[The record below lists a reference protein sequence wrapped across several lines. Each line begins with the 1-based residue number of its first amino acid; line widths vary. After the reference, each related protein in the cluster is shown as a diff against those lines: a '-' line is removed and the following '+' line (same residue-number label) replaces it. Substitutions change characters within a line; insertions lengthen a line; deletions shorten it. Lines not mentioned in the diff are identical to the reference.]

1 MSIAG
6 ALSNAL
12 SGLTAASRSAEVVAS
27 NIANAA
33 TEGYAARSLVTSSRP
48 GTSGGVRIDGIAR
61 AVDPALLADRRLATA
76 EQTREGGMAAAMQRI
91 ETLFGTPVDPGS
103 LSARVTA
110 FETALIE
117 ASSRPDLTERLDR
130 AVNMADGVAGK
141 FRDISEGLQQ
151 IRTAA
156 DRDIAQQVT
165 TLNTDLDRVADLNKR
180 ITALTSRG
188 VGLAPLLDERQVV
201 IDRIALVVPV
211 IEVARDR
218 GAIALF
224 TPGGAVLLDGPVARL
239 GFQPANLVA
248 PQMTQQG
255 GLLSGLT
262 VNGVPVSTDPQVG
275 PLAGGGLDAAFRI
288 RDDLA
293 VKAQAQLDAMAFDL
307 AARFAD
313 PAIDPSLQPMDPG
326 LFTDAGAAV
335 DPALEAGL
343 AGRLRLNAAIDPRQ
357 GNHAWRLRD
366 GLGATLPGPPGESGL
381 LNRALNALQDLRIPG
396 SAVLDPVPQSFP
408 DMAARVISDVG
419 STRQIIDQRQSFAS
433 VRATALQAAER
444 EAGVDSDDQLQR
456 LLLIEQ
462 AYAANARVIQVV
474 DDMLDSLLRI

>member
-33 TEGYAARSLVTSSRP
+33 TEGYATRSLVTSSRQ
-48 GTSGGVRIDGIAR
+48 GTTGGVRIDGIAR
-61 AVDPALLADRRLATA
+61 ASDPALLADRRLATA
-76 EQTREGGMAAAMQRI
+76 EQTREGGMATAMHRV
-91 ETLFGTPVDPGS
+91 EALFGTPLDPGS
-103 LSARVTA
+103 LTARVTA

-117 ASSRPDLTERLDR
+117 ASSRPDLAERLDR
-130 AVNMADGVAGK
+130 AVNMADGLAGK
-141 FRDISEGLQQ
+141 FREISAGLQQ

-156 DRDIAQQVT
+156 DGDIARQVT
-165 TLNTDLDRVADLNKR
+165 TLNTDLERVAELNKR
-180 ITALTSRG
+180 ITALASKDVG
-188 VGLAPLLDERQVV
+188 VAPLLDERQVV
-201 IDRIALVVPV
+201 IDRISLVVPV

-224 TPGGAVLLDGPVARL
+224 TPGGAVLLDGPAARL
-239 GFQPANLVA
+239 GFEPANLVA
-248 PQMTQQG
+248 PQMTQAG

-262 VNGVPVSTDPQVG
+262 VNGVPVSTDPQFG

-293 VKAQAQLDAMAFDL
+293 VRAQAQLDAMARDL
-307 AARFAD
+307 ATRFVD
-313 PAIDPSLQPMDPG
+313 PAIDPTLQPMDPG

-343 AGRLRLNAAIDPRQ
+343 AGRIRLNAVIDPRQ
-357 GNHAWRLRD
+357 GDNSWRLRD
-366 GLGATLPGPPGESGL
+366 GLGAALPGPPGEAGL
-381 LNRALNALQDLRIPG
+381 LNRALTALQELRNPG
-396 SAVLDPVPQSFP
+396 SPVLDPVPQSLS

-419 STRQIIDQRQSFAS
+419 SSRQMIDQRQSFAS
-433 VRATALQAAER
+433 VRAMALQAAER

-462 AYAANARVIQVV
+462 AYAANARVIQAV

>member
-33 TEGYAARSLVTSSRP
+33 TEGYAARTLVISSRP
-48 GTSGGVRIDGIAR
+48 GTTGGVRIDGIAR

-76 EQTREGGMAAAMQRI
+76 EQTQQGGMATAMQRI
-91 ETLFGTPVDPGS
+91 EALFGTPLDPGS
-103 LSARVTA
+103 LTARVTA

-117 ASSRPDLTERLDR
+117 ASSRPDLAERLDR
-130 AVNMADGVAGK
+130 AVNMADGLAGK
-141 FRDISEGLQQ
+141 FRDISAGLQQ

-156 DRDIAQQVT
+156 DGDIARQVAS
-165 TLNTDLDRVADLNKR
+165 LNTDLERVSELNKR
-180 ITALTSRG
+180 ITALTSKG
-188 VGLAPLLDERQVV
+188 VGVAPLLDERQVV

-224 TPGGAVLLDGPVARL
+224 TPGGAVLLDGPAARL
-239 GFQPANLVA
+239 GFEPANLVA
-248 PQMTQQG
+248 PQMTQAG

-262 VNGVPVSTDPQVG
+262 VNGVPVSTDPQFG
-275 PLAGGGLDAAFRI
+275 PLAGGGLDASFRV

-293 VKAQAQLDAMAFDL
+293 VRAQAQLDAMARDL
-307 AARFAD
+307 VTRFAD
-313 PAIDPSLQPMDPG
+313 SAIDPTLQPMEPG
-326 LFTDAGAAV
+326 LFTDAGAAL

-343 AGRLRLNAAIDPRQ
+343 AGRIRLNAVIDPRQ
-357 GNHAWRLRD
+357 GDTSWRLRD
-366 GLGATLPGPPGESGL
+366 GLGAALPGAPGEAGL
-381 LNRALNALQDLRIPG
+381 LNRALTALQELRVPG
-396 SAVLDPVPQSFP
+396 GSVLDPVPQSFP
-408 DMAARVISDVG
+408 DMAARVISDIG
-419 STRQIIDQRQSFAS
+419 STRQMIDQRQSFAS
-433 VRATALQAAER
+433 VRTTALQAAER

>member
-33 TEGYAARSLVTSSRP
+33 TEGYATRTLVTSSRQ
-48 GTSGGVRIDGIAR
+48 GTTGGVRIDGVSR

-76 EQTREGGMAAAMQRI
+76 EQTREGGMATAMQRI
-91 ETLFGTPVDPGS
+91 ETLFGTPLEPGS
-103 LSARVTA
+103 LTARVTA

-117 ASSRPDLTERLDR
+117 ASSRPDLAERLDR
-130 AVNMADGVAGK
+130 AVSAADGVAAK
-141 FRDISEGLQQ
+141 FREISAGLQQ

-156 DRDIAQQVT
+156 DGDIARQVAN
-165 TLNTDLDRVADLNKR
+165 LNTDLGRVAELNKR
-180 ITALTSRG
+180 ITALTTKGGGAAS
-188 VGLAPLLDERQVV
+188 LLDERQVV

-211 IEVARDR
+211 IEVSRDR

-224 TPGGAVLLDGPVARL
+224 TPGGALLLDGPAASI
-239 GFQPANLVA
+239 GFDPANLVA
-248 PQMTQQG
+248 PQMTQAN

-262 VNGVPVSTDPQVG
+262 VNGVPVSTDPQRG
-275 PLAGGGLDAAFRI
+275 PLAGGSLDAAFRI
-288 RDDLA
+288 RDDLT
-293 VKAQAQLDAMAFDL
+293 VRAQAQLDAMARDL
-307 AARFAD
+307 ATRFVD
-313 PAIDPSLQPMDPG
+313 PAIDPSLPPTAAG
-326 LFTDAGAAV
+326 LFTDAGAAL
-335 DPALEAGL
+335 DPALETGL
-343 AGRLRLNAAIDPRQ
+343 AGRIRLNALIDPRQ
-357 GNHAWRLRD
+357 GDNSWRLRD
-366 GLGATLPGPPGESGL
+366 GLGAALPGPPGEAGL
-381 LNRALNALQDLRIPG
+381 LNRALNALQELRTPVG
-396 SAVLDPVPQSFP
+396 SVLDPVPQSLP

-419 STRQIIDQRQSFAS
+419 STRQLIDQRQSFAS